1 MAMLVMLVIALL
13 MAAIPLLFLFVFW
26 SDGMA
31 TIETRYGSAAWTTFC
46 VAVAVGVV
54 ALSITLSVVFKSDY
68 WLEKKAVP
76 TTAVVEEFVVK
87 DKIPSNTTVCGYDE
101 QGKFVSLSNVD
112 IETYVNAENGDILT
126 KRTETRECKVLF
138 VKLKD
143 VSTSYSLN
151 KGGGQ

>member
-1 MAMLVMLVIALL
+1 MFGMLCVAIL
-13 MAAIPLLFLFVFW
+13 MAAIPLLFLFVLW
-26 SDGMA
+26 SDIM
-31 TIETRYGSAAWTTFC
+31 TYVETKHGSAAWTTFC
-46 VAVAVGVV
+46 VAAAVGVV
-54 ALSITLSVVFKSDY
+54 ALSITLSVSFRSDF

-87 DKIPSNTTVCGYDE
+87 DKVPSNTTVCGYDE
-101 QGKFVSLSNVD
+101 KGNFVTLSNVD
-112 IETYVNAENGDILT
+112 IETYVNAKNGDVMT

-151 KGGGQ
+151 EGGGQ